1 MPNYEWPRWR
11 KARVVVNSSNW
22 TPIVAPDDYDFM
34 ALRCDTSALVYRTD
48 QDDPDTEDEM
58 PAAVQDGVTGANT
71 GPHLNWAH
79 NNRSRF
85 RKGTPVCYVKSS
97 QITATVVITW
107 IL

>member
-1 MPNYEWPRWR
+1 MSNSEWPRWR
-11 KARVVVNSSNW
+11 KARVAVNASEW
-22 TPIVAPDDYDFM
+22 TPLVAPDDYDFL
-34 ALRCDTSALVYRTD
+34 ALRCDTSALIYRTD
-48 QDDPDTEDEM
+48 KDDPDTEDQM

-85 RKGTPVCYVKSS
+85 RKGVTVCYVKSA
-97 QITATVVITW
+97 QATATVIITW